1 MKSVSELLEERR
13 TKAVRDRDARV
24 TALYEREPALYRC
37 VQKKRALG
45 QKLLLAALNDN
56 PEERN
61 AFREALD
68 ACAQEETAYLQ
79 QLGLSPDF
87 FEPDYAC
94 KKCGDTGNVNGK
106 PCSCRRQLQIER
118 NYDMSSVKSNLLRE
132 NFDTFALSRFRKDRQ
147 EGEPV
152 SPYENMQHLLSR
164 MRDEYVP
171 LFTNRSP
178 SLFFYGPQGV
188 GKTFLLNCIA
198 KGVLDRGYTVLYQ
211 SASPLLDFLLRY
223 SFSFESERASLT
235 ERFQFC
241 RTADLLLIDDLG
253 SEYTTLPKITALFDL
268 LNARHDAGLPIV
280 ISSNLQPEELEE
292 QYNARIASRI
302 LGTFQMF
309 ELYGSDLRLQV

>member
-1 MKSVSELLEERR
+1 MKSVSELLEARR
-13 TKAVRDRDARV
+13 SKALRIRDARV
-24 TALYEREPALYRC
+24 EALYAREPELRRC
-37 VQKKRALG
+37 AQQKRALG
-45 QKLLLAALNDN
+45 QKLLIAALNDN

-68 ACAQEETAYLQ
+68 ACTREETASLQ
-79 QLGLSPDF
+79 RLGISPDF
-87 FEPDYAC
+87 FEPEYHC
-94 KKCGDTGNVNGK
+94 KKCGDTGSINGK
-106 PCSCRRQLQIER
+106 TCSCRRQLQIEY
-118 NYDMSSVKSNLLRE
+118 NYDMSSVKNNLLRE
-132 NFDTFALSRFRKDRQ
+132 NFDTFDVSRFRKDRQ
-147 EGEPV
+147 DGEVV
-152 SPYENMQHLLSR
+152 SPYENMQHLLQR
-164 MRDEYVP
+164 MRDEYVTT
-171 LFTNRSP
+171 FTGRSP

-253 SEYTTLPKITALFDL
+253 SEYTTQPKITALFDL
-268 LNARHDAGLPIV
+268 LNARHDAGLPIL